1 MNILLLT
8 DEMQP
13 NGTSRHVVDLANG
26 LVRNGSS
33 VVVGAHDGPF
43 RSFLDKEAAFISLP
57 LFKKRGTEKNI
68 SGFLTAAARLARRV
82 RKSGIE
88 IIHTHKRYTDILGR
102 IVARLSG
109 AVHLSTCHNT
119 FSDLKQV
126 SVFGDFTIA
135 CSEEIRNTLIKEFG
149 TDPARVATI
158 YSGIH
163 PFRRYPDEERAAA
176 FRRFE
181 LDPSQLVVGSIGHFT
196 AAKDRSN
203 LVGAVALIRERM
215 RERNAVLAIVGD
227 GPEKKGVQLLIHESG
242 LSDVIKCYPG
252 NADVEA
258 LTNIADFFVL
268 SSVQEGLPY
277 VLLEAASLSKP
288 HVATDVGGVGE
299 FVVNG
304 TTGILVPPQDPHALG
319 EAIRNLLFHRETVH
333 ALGAK
338 AYVRF
343 AEHHSF
349 ESFLTQITSLYR
361 QLLEE

>member
-8 DEMQP
+8 DEMEP

-26 LVRNGSS
+26 LVLSGSR
-33 VVVGAHDGPF
+33 VLVGAHDGPF
-43 RSFLDKEAAFISLP
+43 RSFLDNEAAFIPLP

-68 SGFLTAAARLARRV
+68 SGFLSAAARLARRV

-119 FSDLKQV
+119 FSDLKQI

-163 PFRRYPDEERAAA
+163 PFRRYSEEERAAA
-176 FRRFE
+176 LRRFE
-181 LDPSQLVVGSIGHFT
+181 LDRSQLVVGSIGHFT
-196 AAKDRSN
+196 AAKDRAN
-203 LVGAVALIRERM
+203 LVRAIAQIKEGM
-215 RERNAVLAIVGD
+215 KERNAVLAIVGD
-227 GPEKKGVQLLIHESG
+227 GPEKKGIQTLIHDIG
-242 LSDVIKCYPG
+242 LSDIVRCYPG
-252 NADVEA
+252 NTDVEA

-277 VLLEAASLSKP
+277 VLLEAASLSRP

-299 FVVNG
+299 FVLNG
-304 TTGILVPPQDPHALG
+304 STGILVPSRDPHALG
-319 EAIRNLLFHRETVH
+319 DAIRNLLFHRETVH

-338 AYVRF
+338 AYDRF
-343 AEHHSF
+343 VERHSF
-349 ESFLTQITSLYR
+349 ESFLTQTTSLYR